1 MVDEN
6 DKVWSTD
13 QNGNP
18 IQVDTSNKKISEAD
32 MEYVKRMDEA
42 IKGKQVEQQ
51 KEQQPPKEPF
61 RQKVQSMMHTYI
73 RKKQRQMYETKVEDT
88 YNLNFYVQNSNGSWS
103 FWKTVNKLSKEQ
115 VNNARRELQ
124 KNKVLFQEME
134 GNIQDN
140 LRHLNTYTGRL
151 TKKFTESAKEI
162 PKQLDKTSVSVAG
175 EISDV
180 LTPNVDAQTPRMGIQ
195 AFGSM
200 NYPSDLKPKEVPAYG
215 SVPRPKKQYL
225 RHDEFQAFK
234 DQSGMTDEQLEA
246 SGIYSKQSKFYQEQ
260 SVFSKYVVP
269 YRPVSFGQSFVRCD
283 PPRTEYSKRLERGE
297 QYQPFK
303 PLSVNPMVLGQP
315 DPITGQR
322 QTSIR
327 PVFAQSKNFSFPYV
341 FKPDQ
346 LTDAR
351 TWFTPI
357 PVSSVTF
364 SPMKQEIT
372 YDEYG
377 NVIRVRKTFYKP
389 PMSRL

>member
-32 MEYVKRMDEA
+32 IEYVKRMDVA
-42 IKGKQVEQQ
+42 IKGKQEEQQ
-51 KEQQPPKEPF
+51 KEQQPPKEPL
-61 RQKVQSMMHTYI
+61 RKKIQSMMQGYI
-73 RKKQRQMYETKVEDT
+73 QKKQKQIYETKVEDT

-124 KNKVLFQEME
+124 KNKVIFREME
-134 GNIQDN
+134 GNVQDN
-140 LRHLNTYTGRL
+140 LGYLNTYTGRL
-151 TKKFTESAKEI
+151 TKKFTENAKEI

-175 EISDV
+175 EISDTM
-180 LTPNVDAQTPRMGIQ
+180 TPNVDAQIPRMGIQ

-200 NYPSDLKPKEVPAYG
+200 NYPSDLKAKEVPAYG
-215 SVPRPKKQYL
+215 SVPKPKRRYINHQEYQSL
-225 RHDEFQAFK
+225 I
-234 DQSGMTDEQLEA
+234 DQGYTKENLDA
-246 SGIYSKQSKFYQEQ
+246 SSVFDKQSPYYQEQ

-303 PLSVNPMVLGQP
+303 PLSVNPMVLGQL

-346 LTDAR
+346 LTGAR
-351 TWFTPI
+351 TWFTPV

-372 YDEYG
+372 YDVSG